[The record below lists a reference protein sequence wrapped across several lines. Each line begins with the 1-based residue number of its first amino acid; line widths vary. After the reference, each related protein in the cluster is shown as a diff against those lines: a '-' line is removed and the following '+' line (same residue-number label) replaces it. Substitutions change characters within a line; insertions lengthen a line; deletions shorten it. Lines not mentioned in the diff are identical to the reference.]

1 MDHAH
6 IDDNKRYLTT
16 ETDTSCGN
24 KRNKVLL
31 KYTQQ
36 FNTANVITYQNISP
50 SSSSSLLACMAAS
63 MFLLA
68 IFSQ

>member
-24 KRNKVLL
+24 KKNKVLL
-31 KYTQQ
+31 KYTQ
-36 FNTANVITYQNISP
+36 
-50 SSSSSLLACMAAS
+50 
-63 MFLLA
+63 
-68 IFSQ
+68 